1 MLTNRKRFKVT
12 QIPIKYIHYKSNKK
26 KVGNLL
32 EAINHKKKKILEQMT

>member
-26 KVGNLL
+26 KL
-32 EAINHKKKKILEQMT
+32 EIC